1 MRQRNINE
9 LILEQRN
16 KKLSF
21 KERLIETFG
30 INPFICS
37 NCNIDMVLWKIW
49 HYKYGEI
56 YSALDKKHYRDIVD
70 DVIDIKIE
78 SIKSEQL
85 KLF

>member
-1 MRQRNINE
+1 
-9 LILEQRN
+9 
-16 KKLSF
+16 
-21 KERLIETFG
+21 
-30 INPFICS
+30 
-37 NCNIDMVLWKIW
+37 MVLWKIW